1 MRTFT
6 VNSVTDPHNSPPR
19 AGMIPEQRVRW
30 GIPDVLVGI
39 AITAA
44 LILANVFA
52 PRIFPGLRGQEILG
66 VILGA
71 LFYLILLAYLILV
84 SRRRGTGSLRRD
96 FGFELR
102 WVDLAIGL
110 GLFIVIQIID
120 VETYN
125 FAISVLHL
133 PVAPVSNVSLPK
145 SEILAIIYGLGVA
158 AFLGPIIE
166 ELFFRGLVLRAVRNV
181 VIKRSKFESQATTRR
196 AKYIS
201 AVVASVVFAG
211 FHLYEAQNL
220 TMLFTLGVSI
230 FLFGLLMS
238 WIATRT
244 GRLGPSI
251 VAHVLTNSLAAIA
264 LLSSRH

>member
-1 MRTFT
+1 MID
-6 VNSVTDPHNSPPR
+6 VQNSPLR

-39 AITAA
+39 AIMAA
-44 LILANVFA
+44 LVAVNVFL
-52 PRIFPGLRGQEILG
+52 PRLFPWLRGQEILG
-66 VILGA
+66 VIVSA
-71 LFYLILLAYLILV
+71 LFYVVILAYLIAV

-125 FAISVLHL
+125 FAIGVLHL

-145 SEILAIIYGLGVA
+145 SEVLAIMYGIGVA
-158 AFLGPIIE
+158 GFLAPIAE

-181 VIKRSKFESQATTRR
+181 VIKRSKFETLAPTAR
-196 AKYIS
+196 AKRTGILVS
-201 AVVASVVFAG
+201 ALVFAA

-230 FLFGLLMS
+230 FLFGFLMA

-251 VAHVLTNSLAAIA
+251 VGHILTNSAAAIA